1 MPITFNSTGGFLNGT
16 ISSSNGDLFITTS
29 GSAGQITIGNLKLS
43 GSVIEHLD
51 NAGVVRKKETF
62 NDDGSVQIQEFSPT
76 SIISTIT
83 KTSAGT
89 ETIQSA
95 SATSNQI
102 VFEQTTNRA
111 KLILSGSTEP
121 LIAVIDAGGSQ
132 PYGSNIRAKSFLI
145 SSASGVMMQ
154 GLTTDGK
161 YGFRN
166 STSLGSSSDTD
177 FFIDS
182 DGKVNF
188 NKGIVTTQITSSIIT
203 SSIVLTEGSNIF
215 GDTISDTHLFNGHI
229 TASGN
234 ISSSGFLASEEI
246 FTRHISAVGN
256 LTASDNV
263 KFGNQSNVDTHTIIG
278 KTSFEGNIT
287 ASGNISSS
295 GIISTNTLE
304 NVTSINSDTDSL
316 GVVNL
321 QDGTVTVRP
330 SNNASQ
336 GLQLFGG
343 TVGSA
348 FPFINTD
355 TMTGLLLKVA
365 NTEVVEIQSGRFK
378 VTGNITSSG
387 NISASN
393 FCEKFIQMT
402 NSSSITDTFN
412 TGSFRSAKYI
422 LQVTSA
428 SKFQTSEMLVLHHNS
443 TASNTE
449 YAQINSDTNLVDFST
464 DVNGANVRLIASSSF
479 ISCSVK
485 YNRII
490 ISS

>member
-51 NAGVVRKKETF
+51 NTGVVRKKETF
-62 NDDGSVQIQEFSPT
+62 NNDGSVQIQEFSPT

-121 LIAVIDAGGSQ
+121 LIALIDAGGSQ
-132 PYGSNIRAKSFLI
+132 PYGTNVRAKSFLI
-145 SSASGVMMQ
+145 SSASGVMIQ

-166 STSLGSSSDTD
+166 ATALGSSSETD

-203 SSIVLTEGSNIF
+203 SSIIQTEGSNIF

-234 ISSSGFLASEEI
+234 ISA
-246 FTRHISAVGN
+246 
-256 LTASDNV
+256 
-263 KFGNQSNVDTHTIIG
+263 
-278 KTSFEGNIT
+278 
-287 ASGNISSS
+287 S

-343 TVGSA
+343 AVGSG

>member
-343 TVGSA
+343 TVGSS

-365 NTEVVEIQSGRFK
+365 DTE
-378 VTGNITSSG
+378 
-387 NISASN
+387 
-393 FCEKFIQMT
+393 
-402 NSSSITDTFN
+402 
-412 TGSFRSAKYI
+412 
-422 LQVTSA
+422 
-428 SKFQTSEMLVLHHNS
+428 
-443 TASNTE
+443 
-449 YAQINSDTNLVDFST
+449 
-464 DVNGANVRLIASSSF
+464 
-479 ISCSVK
+479 
-485 YNRII
+485 
-490 ISS
+490 